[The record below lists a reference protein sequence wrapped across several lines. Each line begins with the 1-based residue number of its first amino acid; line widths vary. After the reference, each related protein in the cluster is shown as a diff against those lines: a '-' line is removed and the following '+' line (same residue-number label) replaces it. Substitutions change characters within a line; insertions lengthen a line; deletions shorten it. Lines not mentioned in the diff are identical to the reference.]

1 MFLLSE
7 IVTSISAEKITET
20 LRNQIANTN
29 ILLSFNSSRRP
40 VHLLYVSF
48 SAPYQAALYH
58 EI

>member
-7 IVTSISAEKITET
+7 SYKHLCGKIAEK
-20 LRNQIANTN
+20 LRNQITNTH
-29 ILLSFNSSRRP
+29 ILSSFNSSRRP
-40 VHLLYVSF
+40 FHQLYVSF